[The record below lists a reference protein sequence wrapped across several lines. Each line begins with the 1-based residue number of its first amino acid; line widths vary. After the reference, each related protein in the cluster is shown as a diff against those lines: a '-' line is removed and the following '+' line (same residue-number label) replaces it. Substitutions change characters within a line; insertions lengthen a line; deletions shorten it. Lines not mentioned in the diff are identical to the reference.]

1 MLVTWTRMW
10 RLVGACIGVAL
21 VFVIAGQ
28 LTPTYAQLPHRVAL
42 SQQITMLQRQGTPND
57 IVPVIIQ
64 LQYATP
70 AFAGMYPSASEK
82 IATLAAVA
90 QQETAFVQRNKQ
102 VIQRIKGTTKTIPVV
117 FAQIRRSDLE
127 SLLYDKQIASITL
140 DEPLPPLLAESTEM
154 ITAHSAVVAGYDGS
168 GTSVAVLDTGVAK
181 NHVFL
186 SGQVVAEACFSS
198 TLTVGSVTSYS
209 LCPGGVSATSVTDS
223 GLPCPSNLVGCSHGT
238 HVSGIIAGKRQS
250 PPMLDTWNDSLG
262 NSHTSEV
269 HGVAPGSKI
278 IAIKIFSRFP
288 ASYCGGGMDCVLS
301 WTSDQ
306 IAALDWLYNNA
317 TTPTWGTL
325 AAVNMSLGGG
335 IYAGACDGNAIK
347 QPIDMLRSIGVATV
361 IASGN
366 NGATGGVSAPG
377 CVSSAITVG
386 ASASN
391 KLGYTPDTV
400 ASFSNAPAPEQND
413 LNANGDRVLDLL
425 APGLS
430 IYSSYAY
437 PINQF
442 SRSSGTSMATPHV
455 AGAWAILKSIH
466 PSASVSDILQWFRSS
481 GAAVDANRD
490 ATIQLALPRIDVNA
504 AVTQALD
511 PDTMATQTM
520 QIAATRNAQLTA
532 TMNAAP
538 TQTALAQITQTIGGV
553 STATSAARQTQTALI
568 RQTQTV
574 VAQLTQTSAL
584 ERTVTVAAQRTATVA
599 AQQTATVVSNLTR
612 TAIAQNTR
620 TAAMANTQTVAVQR
634 TETSALQRTSTA
646 IQRQTDTA
654 VAYTTRTAVMA
665 LTQTAIADRNAT
677 TVAGR
682 TQTAEIVN
690 PTNTAV
696 MALTRTAASELT
708 QTANT
713 IRTATTE
720 WQRTATAAQRQTDTA
735 NYYMTRTVVV
745 AITQTNIADRS
756 ATAMMGRTQTAEIV
770 NPTNTA
776 VMALTRTAASELTQ
790 TAYAV
795 RTATTEWQRTVTAV
809 ARQTDA
815 AIFYMTRTAV
825 IAITQTDIADRSA
838 TAIMGRTQTA
848 EIVNPTNTAVM
859 ALTRTAARELT
870 QTANSIRTETMA
882 VIRTGTAEV
891 NQTNTAIANSTRTAN
906 RALTQTALA
915 ERYTAQA
922 TARTAT
928 AGAVYATYT
937 AIATQR
943 TATAM
948 VQQTSTSEAR
958 QTNTAAA
965 NLTRTVVL
973 ALTQTAAVEKTMTA
987 LIARTASREAWN
999 YTATASRIAWNATAT
1014 VTAQTAVAARTQT
1027 AAAVRTQTAL
1037 AQITPIPIGST
1048 KRTPTPPPWLTQFGR

>member
-1 MLVTWTRMW
+1 MPSWKRLW
-10 RLVGACIGVAL
+10 RIVGVCGIVGL
-21 VFVIAGQ
+21 VFLIGGQ
-28 LTPTYAQLPHRVAL
+28 LTTTHAKLPQHAAL
-42 SQQITMLQRQGTPND
+42 TQQVTMLQRQGAPTD
-57 IVPVIIQ
+57 VIPVIITLRQ
-64 LQYATP
+64 TA
-70 AFAGMYPSASEK
+70 SASNVYPNAREK
-82 IATLAAVA
+82 AVILQAVA
-90 QQETAFVQRNKQ
+90 QQETAFVQRNQ
-102 VIQRIKGTTKTIPVV
+102 QALRVVKGMTKTIPVI
-117 FAQIRRSDLE
+117 FAQITRSNLDV
-127 SLLYDKQIASITL
+127 LLYDKQIVSITL
-140 DEPLPPLLAESTEM
+140 DEPVPPLLGESIEM
-154 ITAHSAVVAGYDGS
+154 INARSAVTAGYDGT

-198 TLTVGSVTSYS
+198 TLTIGSITSYS
-209 LCPGGVSATSVTDS
+209 LCPGGVPATSVIDS

-238 HVSGIIAGKRQS
+238 HVAGIIAGKRQT
-250 PPMLDTWNDSLG
+250 PAMMDTWTDSLG

-278 IAIKIFSRFP
+278 IAVKIFSRFP

-317 TTPTWGTL
+317 QTPTWGTL

-335 IYAGACDGNAIK
+335 MYAGACDGNAIK
-347 QPIDMLRSIGVATV
+347 QPIDLLRSIGVATV

-366 NGATGGVSAPG
+366 NGATNGISAPG
-377 CVSSAITVG
+377 CVSSAIAVG

-391 KLGYTPDTV
+391 KLGYTPDRV
-400 ASFSNAPAPEQND
+400 ASFSNAPAPDQN
-413 LNANGDRVLDLL
+413 LPNANGDRVLDML
-425 APGLS
+425 APGLA

-437 PINQF
+437 PINNF
-442 SRSSGTSMATPHV
+442 TRSSGTSMATPHV
-455 AGAWAILKSIH
+455 AGAWAILKGIH
-466 PSASVSDILQWFRSS
+466 PSASVSDVLQWFRVS
-481 GAAVDANRD
+481 GVAVDANKD
-490 ATIQLALPRIDVNA
+490 AAIELLVPRIDVNA

-511 PDTMATQTM
+511 PDTLATQTV
-520 QIAATRNAQLTA
+520 QVAATRDAQLTA

-538 TQTALAQITQTIGGV
+538 TQTALALITQTVGGV
-553 STATSAARQTQTALI
+553 STATSAARQTQTSLA
-568 RQTQTV
+568 RQTQTM
-574 VAQLTQTSAL
+574 VAQLTQTSAI
-584 ERTVTVAAQRTATVA
+584 ERTMTVGVQRTATVA
-599 AQQTATVVSNLTR
+599 AQQTATVASNQTR
-612 TAIAQNTR
+612 TAVAQSTR
-620 TAAMANTQTVAVQR
+620 TAAMANTQTMAVQR
-634 TETSALQRTSTA
+634 TETSAVQRTGTA
-646 IQRQTDTA
+646 VQRQTDTV
-654 VAYTTRTAVMA
+654 VANTTRTAVMA
-665 LTQTAIADRNAT
+665 VTQTAIVDRNAT
-677 TVAGR
+677 TIAGR
-682 TQTAEIVN
+682 TQTAAIVN
-690 PTNTAV
+690 PTNTAI
-696 MALTRTAASELT
+696 MGLTRTAASELT
-708 QTANT
+708 QTANVF
-713 IRTATTE
+713 RTATTE

-745 AITQTNIADRS
+745 AITQTDIADRS

-790 TAYAV
+790 TAHAV

-859 ALTRTAARELT
+859 ALTRTAASELT
-870 QTANSIRTETMA
+870 QTAYAQRTATMA

-891 NQTNTAIANSTRTAN
+891 NQTNTAVANITRTAN

-915 ERYTAQA
+915 EQYTAIA

-928 AGAVYATYT
+928 ASAYFASATALAT
-937 AIATQR
+937 AR

-948 VQQTSTSEAR
+948 VNQTNTSIVR
-958 QTNTAAA
+958 QTNTAIA
-965 NLTRTVVL
+965 NATRTIVI
-973 ALTQTAAVEKTMTA
+973 AITQTAAVEKTMTA
-987 LIARTASREAWN
+987 LAARTASREAWN
-999 YTATASRIAWNATAT
+999 LTATASRAAWNATAT
-1014 VTAQTAVAARTQT
+1014 ATSQTAVVARTQT
-1027 AAAVRTQTAL
+1027 AAVVRTQTAVAL
-1037 AQITPIPIGST
+1037 ITPVPLGNT